1 MKRIAICMRGAVS
14 KHSLNSKDPG
24 YFYTPD
30 SMYKDKPYVNLNIVY
45 DSIKKY
51 IIKENPKYK
60 FDFFLHGWN
69 TDLEKTLVDLY
80 NPILHEFEDNMIYKN
95 KILKKCPTVDY
106 YGGTSQFLSLKKS
119 IELKEQ
125 HERDSGF
132 VYDKVILYRYDVLL
146 FKAMKLDEYDTK
158 DVYCNKTFHASLGGP
173 IGGDFHF
180 VMSSKNA
187 STFKLI
193 YEWFT
198 KNNPFVCHK
207 SIALFME
214 EKNITLKEDNIWVQF
229 HQEVVRK
236 IHPSKLKDLSGITD
250 FDLEC
255 ASKQCHVYIKYGLYI
270 SVLLSIILSI
280 VRGGTIKQIVFR
292 MLVFLS
298 ISYVLLYLLLYKV
311 DIEYAILIIIIL
323 FLIGY

>member
-14 KHSLNSKDPG
+14 KHSLSNDPG

-30 SMYKDKPYVNLNIVY
+30 SVYQDKPYINLNIVY

-51 IIKENPKYK
+51 IIKANPNYT

-69 TDLEKTLVDLY
+69 TDLEKTLVDMY
-80 NPILHEFEDNMIYKN
+80 HPVLHEFEDNRIYKN
-95 KILKKCPTVDY
+95 KILKKCPSLNY

-119 IELKEQ
+119 IELKER
-125 HERDSGF
+125 HEAQSGF

-146 FKAMKLDEYDTK
+146 FKAMKLDAYDTTH
-158 DVYCNKTFHASLGGP
+158 DVYCNKTFHAAIGGP

-180 VMSSKNA
+180 VMSSHNA
-187 STFKLI
+187 STFKLL
-193 YEWFT
+193 YDWFS
-198 KNNPFVCHK
+198 KHNPFECHK
-207 SIALFME
+207 SIPLFMA
-214 EKNITLKEDNIWVQF
+214 EKKIKLKEDAIWIQF

-236 IHPSKLKDLSGITD
+236 IHPSKLKHVPGITD

-255 ASKQCHVYIKYGLYI
+255 ASKQTHVYIKYGLYV
-270 SVLLSIILSI
+270 SLFLALVLSIL
-280 VRGGTIKQIVFR
+280 RGGPIKHIAYRMIVF
-292 MLVFLS
+292 LCV
-298 ISYVLLYLLLYKV
+298 SYAVLYLLLYKL

-323 FLIGY
+323 FLVAY